1 MDRLLYPYNS
11 TFGGAGRGNIR
22 TVYPSWAD
30 ECLARLQLG
39 WSEISACGGILEC
52 CAPGVYNYGNPPWL
66 AMPAEG
72 RQFRKNG
79 GIPLPNPLLSSDILS
94 FRVQP
99 GYEGV
104 IAGIVVNVVN
114 NGATGFSEDSGD
126 LIWNIQIGRTF
137 AQDLGLI
144 RTQLGNLASPFPIES
159 GIRVFPGQVVTL
171 NVRRPNLIDSLAANC
186 RLIGMLT
193 GWFYPVARGYA
204 AAVNL
209 RNQ

>member
-1 MDRLLYPYNS
+1 MEQLLKPYLS

-22 TVYPSWAD
+22 TVYPNWAD
-30 ECLARLQLG
+30 QCLAKLHLG
-39 WSEISACGGILEC
+39 WAEISSCGGILEC

-79 GIPLPNPLLSSDILS
+79 GIALPAPTLFSDILT

-104 IAGIVVNVVN
+104 ITGIVANVVN
-114 NGATGFSEDSGD
+114 NGATGFFEDSGD
-126 LIWNIQIGRTF
+126 LIWNLQIGRTF
-137 AQDLGLI
+137 AQDLGLL
-144 RTQLGNLASPFPIES
+144 RTQLGSLANPFPLDQ
-159 GIRVFPGQVVTL
+159 GIRIFPGQLITYS
-171 NVRRPNLIDSLAANC
+171 VRRPNLIDGLSATC
-186 RLIGMLT
+186 RIIGMLT
-193 GWFYPVARGYA
+193 GYFYPVHRGYA